1 MIERTRFLVV
11 ICFDFF
17 ETRWL
22 IRVFIY
28 FTVVTVSQRCQ
39 MSLFMN
45 SAEVARRA
53 ATSDYFVHRFVY
65 R

>member
-1 MIERTRFLVV
+1 MIEQTTFLLV

-22 IRVFIY
+22 IWVFIY
-28 FTVVTVSQRCQ
+28 FTVATVSQRCQ

-45 SAEVARRA
+45 SAEDACRA